1 MSISIRLL
9 IVLGFTTVIAI
20 LGSVNLVSA
29 FKLSQ
34 LDKASLQIVEKTDT
48 VRLTNDYVTAVTKQ
62 EAALRLFA
70 RSGLESDKELVQ
82 ETDEDT
88 FVLRS
93 QVLAQLE
100 ATGQSPLAE
109 RIEASAGKF
118 SDIFTA
124 IQDRL
129 GNEADA
135 LQVVIVGVGK
145 LKESSARLSDFLAAR
160 ETEKSN
166 ELAQKLPSI
175 VSRMTTFGVAYAASG
190 SANDFDEAIQ
200 AGEELELLIK
210 EATQMLRD
218 LPRRERSIV
227 RYVRRD
233 GDVVRQSLR
242 QKNATV
248 LAVDEAM
255 KQLAGASAVIHK
267 ITGKVKSGARSEQ
280 TIALE
285 KMTREVSDA
294 IETSILGV
302 VVGGVTALLI
312 AWAIGVSIVG
322 PISKITHAVG
332 ALAAGNK
339 SIKIPFRD
347 RSDELGQLAEAAGVF
362 KDRAFELERVAEE
375 KARAETEA
383 AKAERHRELEQAAM
397 IERQREE
404 EVANRAARQQVRKR
418 QRLAMADEFERRV
431 IGVVDAV
438 NKASQEVEYASR
450 SLVVNTEQ
458 TKTQVASTS
467 GATDEASIKVQSV
480 AGATEELAVSFGAVG
495 AELSHSASVAK
506 EAVSEAARTTETVK
520 GLTQAAKKIGLVVKM
535 IQDIAEQTNL
545 LALNATIEAARAG
558 EAGKGFAVVAQ
569 EVKNL
574 AAQSSNATSEIS
586 CYVEDIQSV
595 ASDAGSAIV
604 RISEI
609 ISNMD
614 DVTQSVVVAVEQQ
627 TGATQE
633 IAENVQHVASSTE
646 SVRESVGIVGRAADE
661 SQTMSN
667 RLQLN
672 AEDLMREAEALGAEL
687 RRFLEEVRGDQDDGE
702 IEATGLNDNV
712 ILLKSA

>member
-9 IVLGFTTVIAI
+9 IILGFTTVIAI
-20 LGSVNLVSA
+20 LGAVNLVSA
-29 FKLSQ
+29 YKLSG
-34 LDKASLQIVEKTDT
+34 LDEASQQIVEKTDT
-48 VRLTNDYVTAVTKQ
+48 VRLTNDYVAAVTKQ

-70 RSGLESDKELVQ
+70 RSGLESDKALVQ
-82 ETDEDT
+82 ETEEDT

-93 QVLAQLE
+93 QILAQLV
-100 ATGQSPLAE
+100 ATGQAPLAD
-109 RIEASAGKF
+109 RIEASAGRF
-118 SDIFTA
+118 SAVFTA

-145 LKESSARLSDFLAAR
+145 LKESSVRLGGFLMNQDTDEA
-160 ETEKSN
+160 KQLS
-166 ELAQKLPSI
+166 QKLPSI
-175 VSRMTTFGVAYAASG
+175 VSRMTTFGVAYAATG
-190 SANDFDEAIQ
+190 SANDFDEAIR

-210 EATQMLRD
+210 EASQMLRG

-233 GDVVRQSLR
+233 GDVIRQSLR

-248 LAVDEAM
+248 LAIDEAM
-255 KQLAGASAVIHK
+255 NQLAGASAVIHK
-267 ITGKVKSGARSEQ
+267 ITAKVKSGARSEQ

-285 KMTREVSDA
+285 KMTREVADT
-294 IETSILGV
+294 IETSVWGF
-302 VVGGVTALLI
+302 VGGGIAALLI

-322 PISKITHAVG
+322 PISKITRAVG
-332 ALAAGNK
+332 ALAGGNK
-339 SIKIPFRD
+339 SVKIPFRD
-347 RSDELGQLAEAAGVF
+347 RSDELGRLAEAAGVF

-375 KARAETEA
+375 KAKAETEA
-383 AKAERHRELEQAAM
+383 AKAERRREVEQAAM
-397 IERQREE
+397 IERRREE
-404 EVANRAARQQVRKR
+404 ELANRAARQEVRKR
-418 QRLAMADEFERRV
+418 QRLAMADEFENRV

-438 NKASQEVEYASR
+438 NKASKEVEHASR

-458 TKTQVASTS
+458 TKIQVVSTS
-467 GATDEASIKVQSV
+467 GATDEASMKVQSV
-480 AGATEELAVSFGAVG
+480 AGATEELAVSFGTVG
-495 AELSHSASVAK
+495 NELSHSASVAK

-520 GLTQAAKKIGLVVKM
+520 GLTQAAEKIGLVVKM
-535 IQDIAEQTNL
+535 IQEIAEQTNL

-586 CYVEDIQSV
+586 TYVEDIQSV
-595 ASDAGSAIV
+595 ASDAGTAIG
-604 RISEI
+604 RISDI

-672 AEDLMREAEALGAEL
+672 SEDLMREAKALDTEV
-687 RRFLEEVRGDQDDGE
+687 RRFLEEVRGDQDDNE
-702 IEATGLNDNV
+702 TDASGLNDNV
-712 ILLKSA
+712 VLLKSA